1 MGRNGNALRAA
12 KKLNAVYNPPK
23 ITGRWLEEHDR
34 QVIEAYKR
42 DIEARMQR
50 TADRYVREYFNKI
63 GAEFN
68 SGDEDEDVHTMMS
81 YLLSVSVRVLIEDF
95 GWKPPRCANC
105 RKTKTERFMNRVVEV
120 IDDIRSDDTKD
131 IRDYAKETEDMY
143 GIAFR
148 MKEE

>member
-1 MGRNGNALRAA
+1 MGKKGDALRAA
-12 KKLNAVYNPPK
+12 KKQNRIYRMTAEQ
-23 ITGRWLEEHDR
+23 LER
-34 QVIEAYKR
+34 SNRLAIEAYKQ
-42 DIEARMQR
+42 DIEARMQEQ
-50 TADRYVREYFNKI
+50 ADKYVREYFTKI
-63 GAEFN
+63 GAEFET
-68 SGDEDEDVHTMMS
+68 GDDDTDAHTVVNYM
-81 YLLSVSVRVLIEDF
+81 LSVCIRVLIEDF

-105 RKTKTERFMNRVVEV
+105 RRTKTERFMNRVVEV